1 MHLTDAPYWKAQD
14 DSCEYVIDLPGF
26 RWYSIAD
33 IVKESH
39 IMELS
44 WLVKLRIA
52 AVAVVGAALIY
63 GVGWRLAGSP
73 DSVGDMAYDRAAP
86 LVALAFVAGLIG
98 YFVSWPYGR
107 EIGILAAPAGLTVWA
122 FRSDSMANLIQQ
134 SPTAIQRQELVASLK
149 FEPIFWLVVVAAGFA
164 GVLLGQKI
172 RPSLKLQELK
182 GESDSSPAKYLNALV
197 ALAGSAV
204 IAQFCVKIC
213 AQDIRLS
220 DNGMGPVVAQPA
232 AAQVAFAVLL
242 SFGVAAF
249 AVKKFLNV
257 SYVWP
262 ALATALVT
270 AFGMYNYAKN
280 VQYLTQAWPAAFF
293 TDAVASV
300 LPVQMVAFG
309 ALGSVAGYW
318 MAIRYA
324 YWRKHEM
331 N

>member
-1 MHLTDAPYWKAQD
+1 
-14 DSCEYVIDLPGF
+14 
-26 RWYSIAD
+26 
-33 IVKESH
+33 
-39 IMELS
+39 MELS

-63 GVGWRLAGSP
+63 GGGWRLAGSP
-73 DSVGDMAYDRAAP
+73 NSVDDMAYGHAVP
-86 LVALAFVAGLIG
+86 LVALAFAAGLIG

-107 EIGILAAPAGLTVWA
+107 EIGILAAPSGLAVWA
-122 FRSDSMANLIQQ
+122 FRSGTMANLIQQ
-134 SPTAIQRQELVASLK
+134 SPTATQRQELVASLR
-149 FEPIFWLVVVAAGFA
+149 FEPIFWLVVVAAGFM

-172 RPSLKLQELK
+172 RPSLKLKELK
-182 GESDSSPAKYLNALV
+182 GETDSSPTRYLNAIV
-197 ALAGSAV
+197 ALVGSAA
-204 IAQFCVKIC
+204 IAQLCIKIC

-232 AAQVAFAVLL
+232 AAQVAFAVLV

-280 VQYLTQAWPAAFF
+280 AQYLVKAWPAAFF
-293 TDAVASV
+293 SDAIASV

-318 MAIRYA
+318 MAIRYV